1 MEYLK
6 AMKEGER
13 WLSSF
18 AVETNGH
25 LFAPGSVAEMLTNVE
40 QIAGDVDSQYVVTY
54 KPKRSFASTAEG
66 EYRRIEVAP
75 ARIGLVVSSRK
86 GYVAPS
92 APKN

>member
-1 MEYLK
+1 M
-6 AMKEGER
+6 
-13 WLSSF
+13 F
-18 AVETNGH
+18 AVETNGNT
-25 LFAPGSVAEMLTNVE
+25 FVPGSVEEMLTNVE

-54 KPKRSFASTAEG
+54 QPKRSFASSAEG

-75 ARIGLVVSSRK
+75 GRVGLVVSSRK